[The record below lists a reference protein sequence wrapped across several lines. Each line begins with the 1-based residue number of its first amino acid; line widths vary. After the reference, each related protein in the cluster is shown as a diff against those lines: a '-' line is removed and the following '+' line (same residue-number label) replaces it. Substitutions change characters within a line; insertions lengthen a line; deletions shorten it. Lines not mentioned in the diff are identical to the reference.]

1 MSNPPSPCPAPHA
14 HRAQLADPAGVGPW
28 LLHVDEHLIV
38 VDKPAGLLAVPGKG
52 EAGRNNLAT
61 RVQAL
66 HADARVVHRLDQA
79 TSGLMVFARG
89 LAAQR
94 ALGRAFEQRQ
104 VGKVYEAV
112 VEGLPQPSQGEIDAP
127 LAADWPQRPKQKVDA
142 EAGRPALT
150 RWQRLDG
157 PAPPGC
163 TRLRLQPVTGRT
175 HQLRVHL
182 AHVGHPICGDTLYAP
197 APQRG
202 SRLLLHSCELS
213 FRHPADERPLIWRS
227 PAPF

>member
-1 MSNPPSPCPAPHA
+1 MTNPPCLWPAHHA
-14 HRAQLADPAGVGPW
+14 DADGAGLK

-52 EAGRNNLAT
+52 EAGRDNLAS
-61 RVQAL
+61 RLQAV
-66 HADARVVHRLDQA
+66 HADALVVHRLDQA

-94 ALGRAFEQRQ
+94 VLGRAFECRQ
-104 VGKVYEAV
+104 VDKVYEAV
-112 VEGLPQPSQGEIDAP
+112 VEGLIDAGQGEIEAA

-150 RWQRLDG
+150 RWQRLAG
-157 PAPPGC
+157 PAPAGC
-163 TRLRLQPVTGRT
+163 TRLRLEPVTGRT

-182 AHVGHPICGDTLYAP
+182 AHIGHPICGDTLYAP

-202 SRLLLHSCELS
+202 SRLLLHSCELALP
-213 FRHPADERPLIWRS
+213 HPADGSRSIWHS
-227 PAPF
+227 PSPF